1 MRSKTLQYFRVS
13 ILLLLFLSVLY
24 YANLHDEWIKLQGK
38 GDETLM
44 SGKLDVVIR
53 RKIIST
59 TIENQKKSE
68 EMKRLENITNNV
80 LTVHSAE
87 TSSFETFPSK
97 QHPASAV
104 LTMTSPALMLHHTS
118 ENASNNNSTISS
130 NYTTNIVNIEDNES
144 FLWRGAQSRLCTHIK
159 KEKRKMIATNK
170 KSVVKQKIQLVLVIP
185 CKKYHERHQHGNFML
200 GFYAM
205 KLAAMAYQV
214 DFSFRCEED
223 KGQQYL
229 LWWEVLILRNSG
241 KGSSACVI
249 RVHHVI
255 GDGLALVSAFEK
267 ILTNEDGTPIVSPTS
282 LQSGGAKGKT
292 KKKNDNKNGILS
304 TVWSLIE
311 ATGHVL
317 TLSATKYDDDTAFS
331 KMNHSNMRH
340 SGKREA
346 VIFPTVPLDF
356 VKKLKDAANVTVND
370 LLMTA
375 VSQAIHDYCESQD
388 DVVLSE
394 RGSSIQCRALLPV
407 GFPRSLEELN
417 DPSTALRNI
426 WCMVSCDIGVGIS
439 NIEERLRHVHSKT
452 TEMKEKPRAFMQLKV
467 QNKFPGPY
475 VPTSLGQQTVFDTF
489 SRHSLVLTNVPGP
502 SKKCLFAG
510 KLVESVQLF
519 FDNFLTQ
526 VDLISY
532 AGQVYGN
539 IVLDA
544 DELPNSEIFG
554 RLYIGAL
561 MELANTLNV
570 DVPAE
575 VKKAAAC
582 A

>member
-1 MRSKTLQYFRVS
+1 MSSFALDQPQTKLVVAIGTVAFLAVS
-13 ILLLLFLSVLY
+13 SYLFLS
-24 YANLHDEWIKLQGK
+24 
-38 GDETLM
+38 
-44 SGKLDVVIR
+44 R
-53 RKIIST
+53 RT
-59 TIENQKKSE
+59 
-68 EMKRLENITNNV
+68 
-80 LTVHSAE
+80 
-87 TSSFETFPSK
+87 TSSKIQRRLSFTSVGLGIGTFPPIANVK
-97 QHPASAV
+97 EPIINAALYFDDCPTASAV
-104 LTMTSPALMLHHTS
+104 AEMIVKPLLAYERLSQVPDLDNKICRPSTCTSRSHVEVQPMDLVRELSINGDHNLTTRTIVEHCQDALGDGRDDL
-118 ENASNNNSTISS
+118 
-130 NYTTNIVNIEDNES
+130 
-144 FLWRGAQSRLCTHIK
+144 
-159 KEKRKMIATNK
+159 
-170 KSVVKQKIQLVLVIP
+170 P
-185 CKKYHERHQHGNFML
+185 
-200 GFYAM
+200 
-205 KLAAMAYQV
+205 
-214 DFSFRCEED
+214 
-223 KGQQYL
+223 
-229 LWWEVLILRNSG
+229 WWEVLILRNSG

-282 LQSGGAKGKT
+282 LQSGSAKGKT
-292 KKKNDNKNGILS
+292 KKKKNDNKNGILS

-331 KMNHSNMRH
+331 KMNHANMRH

-375 VSQAIHDYCESQD
+375 VSQAIHDYCESQN

-417 DPSTALRNI
+417 DPSAALRNI

-519 FDNFLTQ
+519 FDNLLTQ

-539 IVLDA
+539 MVLDA